1 MLLPE
6 KLVQHI
12 NSAHQAAFI
21 PGERYATGEQG
32 AYALLDAQGR
42 QYVLKWQPGT
52 DHLERASYAQAVIER
67 LSAQGYPAPTYLY
80 IGAALGGTYTVQQGL
95 PGTPMQRLTFQH
107 LPGVLKLQALH
118 ATQAPPGP
126 RDWPREVIQ
135 TVLEGGDGYCLHTSL
150 QQHSPE
156 TAAML
161 PMLQGL
167 VAAHQHSIS
176 EINEIVHFDF
186 QPANFL
192 IHQETISGVVDWE
205 GARAGDN
212 AFDLATLLFYG
223 YDDRQVRSFL
233 WDYALARRPMQVLSV
248 YLAHL
253 ILRQVDWSLRHH
265 EAAVS
270 ERYISRGQAL
280 LAEIEAR
287 L

>member
-1 MLLPE
+1 MLPLE
-6 KLVQHI
+6 ELVQHI
-12 NSAHQAAFI
+12 NSAHRLALT
-21 PGERYATGEQG
+21 PGARYATGEQG
-32 AYALLDAQGR
+32 AYALLGAQGR
-42 QYVLKWQPGT
+42 GYVLKWQPGT
-52 DHLERASYAQAVIER
+52 DQLERIFYAQAVTER
-67 LSAQGYPAPTYLY
+67 LRAQGYPAPAYLY
-80 IGAALGGTYTVQQGL
+80 IGGALGGIYTVQQAL

-107 LPGVLKLQALH
+107 LSGVLQMQALH

-135 TVLEGGDGYCLHTSL
+135 TVMEGGDGYCLHTSL

-156 TAAML
+156 TVG
-161 PMLQGL
+161 MLQALRGL
-167 VAAHQHSIS
+167 VITYQQSIS
-176 EINEIVHFDF
+176 EINEMVHFDF

-192 IHQETISGVVDWE
+192 VNRHALSGVVDWE
-205 GARAGDN
+205 GARAGDS

-223 YDDRQVRSFL
+223 YNDRQVRSFL
-233 WDYALARRPMQVLSV
+233 WEYSLTRRPMQALSV

-270 ERYISRGQAL
+270 DRYISRGQAL
-280 LAEIEAR
+280 LTEIEAR